1 MRIPVFGYDE
11 KQMEICRIS
20 ALSPERKMNERE

>member
-1 MRIPVFGYDE
+1 MRIPVFGYEE

-20 ALSPERKMNERE
+20 ALCPERKMNERE